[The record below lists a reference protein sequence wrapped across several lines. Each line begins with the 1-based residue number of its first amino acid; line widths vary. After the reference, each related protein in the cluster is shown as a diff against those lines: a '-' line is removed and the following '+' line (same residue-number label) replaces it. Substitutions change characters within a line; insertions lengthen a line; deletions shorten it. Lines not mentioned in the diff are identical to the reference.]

1 VSDLTNMEKR
11 RFEKLLDMGS
21 GYVLNFSNRT
31 FEEFVTDS
39 TGRDIYHS
47 RYDHGSGSKAN
58 RLRAFWQVEANSMVA
73 KLMSDM
79 LDYGVE
85 SKLFPGKEDVLEV
98 CRGIVTRLKQGGPV
112 AELDALT
119 AISDERD
126 FEKVA
131 RAVREAIEKNEPE
144 SALDRLHTVVIKY
157 VRTLCSQHGLVV
169 TREKPLHSYS
179 EST

>member
-1 VSDLTNMEKR
+1 
-11 RFEKLLDMGS
+11 
-21 GYVLNFSNRT
+21 
-31 FEEFVTDS
+31 
-39 TGRDIYHS
+39 
-47 RYDHGSGSKAN
+47 
-58 RLRAFWQVEANSMVA
+58 
-73 KLMSDM
+73 
-79 LDYGVE
+79 
-85 SKLFPGKEDVLEV
+85 V